1 MEIFFII
8 AGFLVIVIGYFFFG
22 AIVKL
27 LWGFLPVLFL
37 VPISF
42 WIMFQGG
49 YLFAII
55 GLILLIGNIFWTDT
69 WQGTILFSRVER
81 RINKIFFMD

>member
-1 MEIFFII
+1 MEVLYLI
-8 AGFLVIVIGYFFFG
+8 AGFLLIFIGYFFFG

-27 LWGFLPVLFL
+27 LWGILPALFL

-55 GLILLIGNIFWTDT
+55 GLILLIGSIYLTEG

-81 RINKIFFMD
+81 VINKMFFMD